1 MTYAVN
7 QSKNSYFLITIVV
20 SALLISIPIISNH
33 FLLPS
38 HYFHIAIHEAG
49 FILAVFLVGITII
62 AYKESKL
69 PRLLFS
75 SAAFATLAIG
85 QIIYMYERMNVPEM
99 MHMNGSVGEGFF
111 DVAILIMTVIFAAGI
126 FYKH

>member
-33 FLLPS
+33 FLHPS

-99 MHMNGSVGEGFF
+99 QHMTNVGEGFF
-111 DVAILIMTVIFAAGI
+111 DVAILIMTVIFAVGI

>member
-1 MTYAVN
+1 MTYTISR
-7 QSKNSYFLITIVV
+7 SKNSYFLITIVV
-20 SALLISIPIISNH
+20 SAILISIPVISNH
-33 FLLPS
+33 FLHPS

-62 AYKESKL
+62 AYKETKF

-75 SAAFATLAIG
+75 LAAFTALAIG
-85 QIIYMYERMNVPEM
+85 QLIYMLEKMNIPEITNM
-99 MHMNGSVGEGFF
+99 SSTGEGFF
-111 DVAILIMTVIFAAGI
+111 DVAILIMTAIFAVGI

>member
-7 QSKNSYFLITIVV
+7 QNKNSYFLITIVV

-33 FLLPS
+33 FLHPS

-85 QIIYMYERMNVPEM
+85 QIIYMYERMNVPEIQ
-99 MHMNGSVGEGFF
+99 HMTSVGEGFF
-111 DVAILIMTVIFAAGI
+111 DVAILIMTAIFAVGI

>member
-1 MTYAVN
+1 MTYTIN
-7 QSKNSYFLITIVV
+7 RSKNAYFLITIVV
-20 SALLISIPIISNH
+20 SALFISIPVISNH
-33 FLLPS
+33 FLHPS

-62 AYKESKL
+62 AYKETKF

-75 SAAFATLAIG
+75 LAAFTALAIG
-85 QIIYMYERMNVPEM
+85 QLIYMYEKMNIPEITNM
-99 MHMNGSVGEGFF
+99 SSTGEGFF
-111 DVAILIMTVIFAAGI
+111 DVAILIMTAIFAVGI

>member
-1 MTYAVN
+1 MTYTIN
-7 QSKNSYFLITIVV
+7 RSKNSYFLITIVV
-20 SALLISIPIISNH
+20 SAFLISIPVISNH
-33 FLLPS
+33 FLHPS

-62 AYKESKL
+62 AYKETKF

-75 SAAFATLAIG
+75 LAAFTALAIG
-85 QIIYMYERMNVPEM
+85 QLIYMYEKMNIPEITNM
-99 MHMNGSVGEGFF
+99 SSTGEGFF
-111 DVAILIMTVIFAAGI
+111 DVAILIMTAIFAVGI

>member
-1 MTYAVN
+1 MTYTIN

-20 SALLISIPIISNH
+20 SAFLISIPVISNH
-33 FLLPS
+33 FLHPS

-62 AYKESKL
+62 AYRETKF

-85 QIIYMYERMNVPEM
+85 QLIYMLERMNAPEM
-99 MHMNGSVGEGFF
+99 THLSSVSEGFF
-111 DVAILIMTVIFAAGI
+111 DVSILIMTAIFAVGI

>member
-7 QSKNSYFLITIVV
+7 QSKNSYFLITIVA

-33 FLLPS
+33 FLHPS

-75 SAAFATLAIG
+75 SAAFTTLAIG
-85 QIIYMYERMNVPEM
+85 QLSYMYEKMNIPEITNM
-99 MHMNGSVGEGFF
+99 SSTGEGFF
-111 DVAILIMTVIFAAGI
+111 DVAILIMTAIFAVGI
-126 FYKH
+126 FYKL

>member
-33 FLLPS
+33 FLHPS
-38 HYFHIAIHEAG
+38 HYFHIAIHESG

-111 DVAILIMTVIFAAGI
+111 DVAILIMTAIFAVGI